1 MMPVRARGVTT
12 LYGTLLACIILA
24 APRAFAQSGG
34 KDLMAGAEKL
44 SKSVALGLTGRQSV
58 TNALNAERQVRHL
71 DSLPVSADEDKVIAH
86 DVMADYYQTAHVP
99 ELVRYHARAVVYFA
113 QYLDANAQRRLA
125 SIIFDG
131 YLALAELRIDDGA
144 PTDAAAILGVV
155 PSDVAASTYV
165 QDPLRNALGRIS
177 LVRRAAPPINS
188 PDWINAAARPASITP
203 DGSPSQGA
211 HAATVIE
218 FTAWWCGPCHDS
230 YKYLRDASG
239 QHPAHS
245 VNVVLVT
252 ALMGTFRT
260 TTHLSRPAEVA
271 QLTNYFDNEEKL
283 GFPIAVVDSTGPP
296 VSAYYVDAYPEII
309 VVDGNGIVRAV
320 LRGWD
325 SRSDARLGN
334 AINDA
339 LR

>member
-1 MMPVRARGVTT
+1 MPLRARGVTT
-12 LYGTLLACIILA
+12 LYGTLLVCITLV
-24 APRAFAQSGG
+24 APRVFAQSG
-34 KDLMAGAEKL
+34 DRDVMADAEKL

-58 TNALNAERQVRHL
+58 TNALNAERQVHHL

-86 DVMADYYQTAHVP
+86 DVMVDYYQTAHVP
-99 ELVRYHARAVVYFA
+99 ELVRYHAKAVVYFA
-113 QYLDANAQRRLA
+113 QYLDASAQRRLA

-131 YLALAELRIDDGA
+131 YLALADLSIDSGA
-144 PTDAAAILGVV
+144 TADAAAILSAVPGVV
-155 PSDVAASTYV
+155 ATSTYV
-165 QDPLRNALGRIS
+165 HDPLHYASGRIG
-177 LVRRAAPPINS
+177 LVGQSAPPINS
-188 PDWINAAARPASITP
+188 SDWINAAARPASILA
-203 DGSPSQGA
+203 DGRLLPEP
-211 HAATVIE
+211 HAVTVIE

-239 QHPAHS
+239 QRRS

-252 ALMGTFRT
+252 ALTGAFRKA
-260 TTHLSRPAEVA
+260 THLSRPAEVT

-283 GFPIAVVDSTGPP
+283 GFPIALVDSTGPP

-309 VVDGNGIVRAV
+309 VVDGSGIVRAV

-325 SRSDARLGN
+325 GRSDAQLGK
-334 AINDA
+334 AIDDV